1 MEIPRV
7 FGKPAGKSASGNEP
21 AGRDDALVDSS
32 IRFPY
37 LDRMDETRFLGIDLG
52 RRRVGLA
59 LSDPGGLIATPVG
72 TLTVTGVDD
81 ALKQVLAA
89 AAKYQPS
96 GIVLGMPKSL
106 SGGTSEIAEEVHKFA
121 RKLEAATGLPIYFE
135 DERLSSQQAESV
147 LHAHGKKIKGNK
159 ERIDRI
165 AAAIIL
171 QSFLDR
177 RRSHTG
183 RETRE

>member
-1 MEIPRV
+1 MRE
-7 FGKPAGKSASGNEP
+7 N
-21 AGRDDALVDSS
+21 ALVDTPN
-32 IRFPY
+32 RFPY
-37 LDRMDETRFLGIDLG
+37 LERMDETRYLGIDLG
-52 RRRVGLA
+52 RRRIGLA

-72 TLTVTGVDD
+72 TLTVTGADD
-81 ALKQVLAA
+81 ALKKVLAEVTR
-89 AAKYQPS
+89 YRPS
-96 GIVLGMPKSL
+96 GIVLGLPKSL
-106 SGGTSEIAEEVHKFA
+106 SGGTSEIAEDVHKFA
-121 RKLEAATGLPIYFE
+121 RKLETATGLPIYFE
-135 DERLSSQQAESV
+135 DERLSSQQAEGV

-183 RETRE
+183 RDARE